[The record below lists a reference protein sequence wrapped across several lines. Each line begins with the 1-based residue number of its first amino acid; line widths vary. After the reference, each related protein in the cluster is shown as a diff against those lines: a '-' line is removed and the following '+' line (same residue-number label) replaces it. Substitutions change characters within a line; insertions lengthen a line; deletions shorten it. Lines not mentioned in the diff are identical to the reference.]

1 MYKIFLP
8 IIFLFIGMFLIYDKQ
23 NPKMDVVANINVDIK
38 GAVNSPGKYSLPY
51 GTCIADLISLAGGL
65 RFDASTKYINL
76 AKKLEDEMVVVIY
89 TEYDIENSSADLVIN
104 YCQCPTIIN
113 DGCLVNE
120 ENNKEKINI
129 NLATIEE
136 LMAIPGIGETL
147 AGRIVDYRNRY
158 GKYTSFD
165 ELREVGGIGDK
176 RLETIKEWTYIN

>member
-38 GAVNSPGKYSLPY
+38 GAVNRPGKYSLPY

-136 LMAIPGIGETL
+136 LMTLNGIGKTKAQAIIDYRNTNGNFVNVEQIMNVKGIGEAT
-147 AGRIVDYRNRY
+147 Y
-158 GKYTSFD
+158 
-165 ELREVGGIGDK
+165 DK
-176 RLETIKEWTYIN
+176 IKTFITV